1 MRISEIFHSIQ
12 GEGKNAG
19 KPIIFIRTSGC
30 NLHCHFCDSAFALNV
45 ESGEEWAIDQ
55 ISQELKKYPQC
66 SSVCITGGEPLIQKD
81 FKNLITAL
89 YENRYDVEVETNGT
103 IMKPR
108 LDCGIAIQWNVSPKL
123 SNSGHSLEETIDDK
137 TLRGFN
143 SSGLFKFVISDENS
157 FDEAY
162 QIIERLHL
170 NNVYL
175 MPEGRDDVTLKL
187 TAKWLVE
194 KCKQY
199 NYCFSPRLQVW
210 LWGDER
216 GV

>member
-1 MRISEIFHSIQ
+1 MRISEIFYSVQ

-30 NLHCHFCDSAFALNV
+30 NLHCKFCDSAYALNV
-45 ESGEEWAIDQ
+45 KSGEEWTPDQ
-55 ISQELKKYPQC
+55 IIQELKKYPQC
-66 SSVCITGGEPLIQKD
+66 LSVCITGGEPLIQKE
-81 FKNLITAL
+81 FENLITAL

-108 LDCGIAIQWNVSPKL
+108 ISCGIAIQWNVSPKL
-123 SNSGHSLEETIDDK
+123 SNSGHSSEEAINEK
-137 TLRGFN
+137 ILRGFN
-143 SSGLFKFVISDENS
+143 SHGLFKFVISDEES
-157 FDEAY
+157 FVEAH
-162 QIIERLHL
+162 QIIERFHL
-170 NNVYL
+170 RNIYL
-175 MPEGRDDVTLKL
+175 MPEGRDDVRIKE

-199 NYCFSPRLQVW
+199 NYCFSPRLHVW